1 MILKLILAFLLIAP
15 PDDAANNQ
23 AAREIYK
30 ELIEI
35 NTTDSS
41 GNTTTAAQAM
51 ATRLRDA
58 GIPESDIH
66 VFGPNPRK
74 GNLVARYRGT
84 GQRRPLLLLGHLDVV
99 EAARQD
105 WSVDPFTFLEKDG
118 YFWGR
123 GTTDDKAMAAIWIA
137 TFIRFRQEHFVPDR
151 DLIIALTADEES
163 GDSNGVQWLLAN
175 HRDLIDAEFAFNE
188 GGESEIK
195 DGRYLLNAIQ
205 LSEKV
210 YQSFR
215 LEIRTPG
222 GHSSRPVKDNA
233 IYHLSEALTRLAKF
247 EFPAHNN
254 EVTSAYYQ
262 RMASL
267 YAGQAA
273 ADMRAVSKNPL
284 DRAAAERL
292 SKSPQHNALLR
303 TTCVATRL
311 EAGHADNAL
320 PQNARAVVNCRILP
334 GESPAEVK
342 STLIRI
348 LADPKISVS
357 AIEDA
362 VPSRPSPLR
371 PDVLGAVE
379 RITTQMWP
387 GIPVIPVMSTGATD
401 GLYLRNAGIP
411 TYGVSGFF
419 ENVDDTRAHGRDE
432 RLGVKQFY
440 EGREFLYRLVKA
452 VSS

>member
-1 MILKLILAFLLIAP
+1 VISRLLLALLLLATA
-15 PDDAANNQ
+15 DDASNNQ
-23 AAREIYK
+23 LARDIYK

-35 NTTDSS
+35 NTTDSV
-41 GNTTTAAQAM
+41 GNSTTAAQAM
-51 ATRLRDA
+51 AKRLRDA
-58 GIPESDIH
+58 GFPEDD
-66 VFGPNPRK
+66 VYVLGPNPRK
-74 GNLVARYRGT
+74 GNLVARYHGS
-84 GQRRPLLLLGHLDVV
+84 GQHRPLLLLAHSDVV
-99 EAARQD
+99 EAARED
-105 WSVDPFTFLEKDG
+105 WSVDPFRLTEKEG

-123 GTTDDKAMAAIWIA
+123 GTTDDKAMAAAWVA
-137 TFIRFRQEHFVPDR
+137 TFIRFRQERYVPDR
-151 DLIIALTADEES
+151 DLILALTADEES
-163 GDSNGVQWLLAN
+163 GNSNGIQWLLAN

-195 DGRYLLNAIQ
+195 DGRYLLNGVQ

-215 LEIRTPG
+215 LEVRSAG

-233 IYHLSEALTRLAKF
+233 IYRLSEGLARLSKF
-247 EFPAHNN
+247 EFPARVN
-254 EVTSAYYQ
+254 EVTIAYYQ

-267 YAGQAA
+267 YAGQVS
-273 ADMRAVSKNPL
+273 ADMRAVAKNTP
-284 DRAAAERL
+284 DRVAATRL

-320 PQNARAVVNCRILP
+320 PQSARAIVNCRILP
-334 GESPAEVK
+334 GESPSEVK
-342 STLIRI
+342 SALIRI
-348 LADPKISVS
+348 LADPRILVS

-362 VPSRPSPLR
+362 VPSEPSPLK
-371 PDVLGAVE
+371 PEVIGAIE
-379 RITTQMWP
+379 RITAQMWP
-387 GIPVIPVMSTGATD
+387 KVPVIPLMSTGATD

-419 ENVDDTRAHGRDE
+419 EDVDDTRAHGRDE

>member
-51 ATRLRDA
+51 ATRLKDA

-123 GTTDDKAMAAIWIA
+123 GTTDDKAMAASWIG

-247 EFPAHNN
+247 EFPAHIN

-262 RMASL
+262 RLASL

-273 ADMRAVSKNPL
+273 ADMRAVSKNPP

-348 LADPKISVS
+348 TADPKISVS

-387 GIPVIPVMSTGATD
+387 GILVIPVMSTGATD